1 MPVELTLLGWSI
13 VVGLVHVVFALLL
26 ATPQRGMRWNTS
38 NREGE
43 PKPLTGMAARAD
55 RASRNFL
62 ETFVFFAAAVLAV
75 IVAQRST
82 ASTILGAQLY
92 FWARVVYLPV
102 YAIGIPYLRTLVWT
116 VSVVGIVLV
125 LCALF

>member
-13 VVGLVHVVFALLL
+13 ILGLVYVIFAVTL
-26 ATPQRGMRWNTS
+26 ATLQRGMQWNAS
-38 NREGE
+38 NRDQN
-43 PKPLTGMAARAD
+43 PLLTGMAARVD

-75 IVAQRST
+75 SVAQRSSAQT
-82 ASTILGAQLY
+82 VLGAQLY

-102 YAIGIPYLRTLVWT
+102 YAIGITYLRTLVWA
-116 VSVVGIVLV
+116 VSLIGIVLV
-125 LCALF
+125 LSGLF